1 MLDLKSLMPDDWRQ
15 LMEPDISSGRFQKLQ
30 MLLAA
35 EYQTHPDLIQPPPE
49 KIFRALQLT
58 PVDKVRVVILG
69 QDPYQT
75 PGLAQGLA
83 FSVPKQIKPGW
94 RSFPSSLRNIGKAI
108 SLDGCGRLDHGDLTD
123 WALQGVLLLNA
134 SLTVRLEVAA
144 SHALLGWQEFTD
156 LLIARLAKRNT
167 SIVWLLWGSHAQK
180 KADLIRD
187 AGGEHL
193 ILQASHPSG
202 LSVYKT
208 VNPFIYPG
216 DQRSCNHFKLA
227 NEYLLD
233 HGLPAIDWAIS

>member
-35 EYQTHPDLIQPPPE
+35 EYQTYQNLIQPPPE

-58 PVDKVRVVILG
+58 PVHNVRVVILG

-83 FSVPKQIKPGW
+83 FSVPKHIKPGW
-94 RSFPSSLRNIGKAI
+94 RSFPSSLRNIAKAI
-108 SLDGCGRLDHGDLTD
+108 RLEGCGRLDHGDLTA
-123 WALQGVLLLNA
+123 WAEQGVLLLNA
-134 SLTVRLEVAA
+134 TLTVRLEMAA

-156 LLIARLAKRNT
+156 LLITRLAKRNT

-180 KADLIRD
+180 KADLIRE
-187 AGGEHL
+187 AGGNHL

-208 VNPFIYPG
+208 GNPFIYPG
-216 DQRSCNHFKLA
+216 DQISCNHFKQA
-227 NEYLLD
+227 NDYLLS
-233 HGLPAIDWAIS
+233 HGVPAINWALS